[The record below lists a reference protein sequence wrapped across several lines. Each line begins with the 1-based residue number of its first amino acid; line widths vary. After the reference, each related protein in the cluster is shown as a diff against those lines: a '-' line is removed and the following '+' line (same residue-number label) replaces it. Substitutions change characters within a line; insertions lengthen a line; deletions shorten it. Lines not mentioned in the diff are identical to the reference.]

1 MRCGT
6 FLIAWLRRTALE
18 ASCVVL
24 SLRHCVIAPLIS
36 MDEERRRR
44 LLLNYDRLLG
54 GHLVGN
60 VDHKLEDYALST
72 WLLLRMF
79 RENIGYVR

>member
-1 MRCGT
+1 
-6 FLIAWLRRTALE
+6 
-18 ASCVVL
+18 
-24 SLRHCVIAPLIS
+24 

-79 RENIGYVR
+79 RENIGYVRLFNFRYSAIKIQTC